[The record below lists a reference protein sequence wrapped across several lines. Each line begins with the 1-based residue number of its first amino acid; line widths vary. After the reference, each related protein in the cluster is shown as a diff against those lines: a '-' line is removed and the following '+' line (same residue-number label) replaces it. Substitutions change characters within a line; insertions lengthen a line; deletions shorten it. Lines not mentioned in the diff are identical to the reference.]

1 MRLRRRP
8 KLPLRLALLVV
19 LVSLAIRALVSEPTL
34 TFALDELARRLHE
47 ELGLTLV
54 VAHVQADAENAQVE
68 MGPVVLKGT
77 DGEVLFTAEKIRAEL
92 APLKFFEKRL
102 RLEHLVIESPRV
114 SLRIV
119 DGKIAGIAPPADAAP
134 SGDPLL
140 KVDVADFQLHDGAVS
155 IDVVGENKRI
165 VASNLSG
172 IEMRL
177 RDRGREE
184 HRLKFTVQQAD
195 VKRPL
200 DDGGE
205 DIVTIDAF
213 SGRIAVKGDGLLAPE
228 KVTVSDVTL
237 VADDAELNIAGDVII
252 PSGGSASSGRA
263 GLVPAFEAD
272 ISARAEL
279 ASVLTHLQLGMP
291 ITGGATLTA
300 HVSAQPG
307 GEQLTAVG
315 QIETRDVHVDNLH
328 MGSLRARI
336 KATPAQIDVEQAA
349 WDWADTTIQ
358 GAATVQLDEKLH
370 TTVKAHADGFSIWK
384 LMWGMGVD
392 GAWGDATVD
401 GAVEVAGTL
410 DPLLLEGKGGGTFTD
425 VVAASMDVRKALA
438 AHPDRIVLRTVA
450 PIVAQEVSIRVND
463 EGIKFE
469 GGVDDGFTRA
479 HGFFQVFYDVN
490 KGLLIDAESEQ
501 ADFATVGGKIGDLNF
516 AGVGRGH
523 MHVEGPQSGPVLT
536 AELELNGFALEEF
549 AFGDAAGRVHL
560 FGDDLRFE
568 DVVAV
573 KNGRTKYGGLVA
585 LSFADPPPRSE
596 LEKPDATIESPHLTV
611 DVGFGSSSG
620 AGALAEDLRAIVPS
634 KYVDGVL
641 GFLREDLE
649 LTGPVRG
656 RVAARGA
663 VGDGTFDHI
672 EMEGKVDLLEG
683 AAVFDQRLSGDGTF
697 HMTVDRFYID
707 SLDVALGS
715 ADKRS
720 PTVTAARG
728 VGHAVADVGRHDADL
743 AGSFSVHGLQLAD
756 IDELKDASRPFKGA
770 VDFEGRLH
778 GIARNPK
785 ITGRASVRGAAFG
798 SIPIGDAD
806 VDVGHD
812 NRLLTLVGKA
822 LSGRGDAIVHVTTRS
837 PFSYDAN
844 VTISEGQLAPLLP
857 PDVLPGSVSAV
868 VAGNVEVRG
877 ALKTFR
883 DSRGALALKKLAVKA
898 SGLDLTSVGEA
909 SAHFHGTR
917 LTFDLLDLTTRD
929 KDVVSLRGLLSD
941 DELDL
946 QLSGHADLKVLP
958 SLWTKAT
965 SADGKLTFDLAVT
978 GDLDHAAMSGQ
989 GFIAGGK
996 LQLDGPFPPLEDL
1009 DAQIAFRGP
1018 NIVIERATAKAGG
1031 AAIQGQGAVTMDGLD
1046 PLAYDLELRY
1056 QRMKLKAPA
1065 NIESVSSGRLALKG
1079 EAALPTL
1086 TGEVRIHSARY
1097 AEDINWE
1104 RLLPDLRR
1112 RSGALESLDTDDED
1126 VRFDVHLIADRGV
1139 VVENNVLDLEAKGD
1153 LFLTGTE
1160 ERPGLKGGVQLI
1172 RGNAT
1177 FRGNRYR
1184 LTAGTVDFVD
1194 TYRVMPVL
1202 DIEAETRVQDYDV
1215 TAHLTGPAQA
1225 PQIDLSSRPD
1235 LSEIDIVSLL
1245 TFGFTQYEVRDAGGS
1260 AGAAG
1265 LEVVS
1270 AYTGLDK
1277 ELRRVLP
1284 EAVRKSSALSLD
1296 ELRLTS
1302 QFSVRAGASVPAV
1315 ALGMEVNPGLW
1326 GVDGSRLRLQSTLLD
1341 TTGSGTQQRVEW
1353 EKRFDNNVRLRVVWD
1368 SEDDGT
1374 CPSCTNQWGDLGGDL
1389 WYRWEF

>member
-1 MRLRRRP
+1 M
-8 KLPLRLALLVV
+8 RLALFLV
-19 LVSLAIRALVSEPTL
+19 LVSLGIRALVSEPTL
-34 TFALDELARRLHE
+34 TFALDELAQRLHE

-54 VAHVQADAENAQVE
+54 VAHVEADAETARVE

-77 DGEVLFTAEKIRAEL
+77 DGEVLFSADKIRAEL

-114 SLRIV
+114 NLRIV
-119 DGKIAGIAPPADAAP
+119 DGKIAGIVPPADA
-134 SGDPLL
+134 STSDDPLL
-140 KVDVADFQLHDGAVS
+140 KVDVADFQLHDGAVF
-155 IDVVGENKRI
+155 VVVTDSKKPEGKQQI
-165 VASNLSG
+165 VKSNLSG

-195 VKRPL
+195 IARPIDL
-200 DDGGE
+200 GDAGGTGE
-205 DIVTIDAF
+205 DIITVDAF
-213 SGRIAVKGDGLLAPE
+213 SGRITVKGDGLLAPE
-228 KVTVSDVTL
+228 KITVSDVTL
-237 VADDAELNIAGDVII
+237 VADDAEINIAGDVVLG
-252 PSGGSASSGRA
+252 PA
-263 GLVPAFEAD
+263 GLVPAFDAD
-272 ISARAEL
+272 ISMRAEL

-307 GEQLTAVG
+307 GEQLVAVG
-315 QIETRDVHVDNLH
+315 QVETRDVHVDNLR

-336 KATPAQIDVEQAA
+336 KATPTQIDIEQAA
-349 WDWADTTIQ
+349 WDWADTTIK
-358 GAATVQLDEKLH
+358 GTATVQLDDKMH
-370 TTVKAHADGFSIWK
+370 TTVKASADAFSIWK
-384 LMWGMGVD
+384 LMYGMGVD
-392 GAWGDATVD
+392 GAWGDAKVD
-401 GAVEVAGTL
+401 GLVDVSGTL
-410 DPLLLEGKGGGTFTD
+410 KPLLLEGKGGGTFTD
-425 VVAASMDVRKALA
+425 VVVASMDVRKALKE
-438 AHPDRIVLRTVA
+438 HPDRIVIRTASPILA
-450 PIVAQEVSIRVND
+450 PDVTMRVNE
-463 EGIKFE
+463 EGLKFE
-469 GGVDDGFTRA
+469 GAIDDGFTRA
-479 HGFFQVFYDVN
+479 SGVFQVYYDVN
-490 KGLLIDAESEQ
+490 KGLFIDAESDQ
-501 ADFATVGGKIGDLNF
+501 ADFATVGGKIGDLMF
-516 AGVGRGH
+516 TGVGRGH

-536 AELELNGFALEEF
+536 AELELNGFGLEDF
-549 AFGDAAGRVHL
+549 AFGDATGRVHL
-560 FGDDLRFE
+560 FRDDLRFE

-585 LSFADPPPRSE
+585 LSFAEPAARSE
-596 LEKPDATIESPHLTV
+596 LEKADATIETPHLTV
-611 DVGFGSSSG
+611 DVGFGANEG
-620 AGALAEDLRAIVPS
+620 QAALAQDLRAVVPA
-634 KYVDGVL
+634 KYTDGVL
-641 GFLREDLE
+641 GFLREDFD

-656 RVAARGA
+656 RVTARGA
-663 VGDGTFDHI
+663 VGDGTFDHV
-672 EMEGKVDLLEG
+672 EMEGRVDLLEG
-683 AAVFDQRLSGDGTF
+683 AAILDQHVSGDGAF
-697 HMTVDRFYID
+697 HMSVDRFYID
-707 SLDVALGS
+707 SLDVTLGS
-715 ADKRS
+715 QDKR
-720 PTVTAARG
+720 TVAEARG
-728 VGHAVADVGRHDADL
+728 SAHAVADVGRHDADL
-743 AGSFSVHGLQLAD
+743 SGSFSVHGLQLAD
-756 IDELKDASRPFKGA
+756 IDELKGTSKPFKGA
-770 VDFEGRLH
+770 LDFDGRLL
-778 GIARNPK
+778 GQARNPGIK
-785 ITGRASVRGAAFG
+785 GHAAVRGAAFG
-798 SIPIGDAD
+798 SVPIGDAD
-806 VDVGHD
+806 VDVTHD

-822 LSGRGDAIVHVTTRS
+822 LSGRGDATVHVATRS
-837 PFSYDAN
+837 PFTYDAQVAVN
-844 VTISEGQLAPLLP
+844 EGQLAPLLP
-857 PDVLPGSVSAV
+857 ADVLPSSVSALL
-868 VAGNVEVRG
+868 AGDVEVRG

-883 DSRGALALKKLAVKA
+883 DSRGALTLNKLAVKA
-898 SGLDLTSVGEA
+898 GGLELSSVGEA

-917 LTFDLLDLTTRD
+917 LTFDLLDLATKERD
-929 KDVVSLRGLLSD
+929 TVSLRGLLSD
-941 DELDL
+941 DEIDL
-946 QLSGHADLKVLP
+946 QLSGHADLKMLP

-978 GDLDHAAMSGQ
+978 GDLDHASMSGQ

-996 LQLDGPFPPLEDL
+996 LALDGPFPPLEDL
-1009 DAQIAFRGP
+1009 DAQISFRGP

-1031 AAIQGQGAVTMDGLD
+1031 ATIQGQGAVTMDGVD

-1065 NIESVSSGRLALKG
+1065 NIESLSSGRLQLKG

-1086 TGEVRIHSARY
+1086 TGEVRVHSARY
-1097 AEDINWE
+1097 SEDINWE

-1112 RSGALESLDTDDED
+1112 RTGALESLDTDDED
-1126 VRFDVHLIADRGV
+1126 VRFDVHLIADRGI

-1184 LTAGTVDFVD
+1184 LAAGTVDFVD

-1225 PQIDLSSRPD
+1225 PVIDLSARPD

-1302 QFSVRAGASVPAV
+1302 QFSARAGASVPAV
-1315 ALGMEVNPGLW
+1315 AVGMEVNPGLW

-1353 EKRFDNNVRLRVVWD
+1353 EKRFENNVRLRVVWD